1 MSVLVKV
8 IYEDRGDGEISC
20 IVCDVD
26 AKEIYNRAAYGE
38 GFGETLEEARENL
51 DIFLD
56 NIGYEIKKENGQL
69 LLEGE

>member
-1 MSVLVKV
+1 MGVLVKV

-26 AKEIYNRAAYGE
+26 ATEIYNKAAYGE

-56 NIGYEIKKENGQL
+56 NIGYEIKRVENKL
-69 LLEGE
+69 MLEGE